1 MIAQVKPKE
10 LLLAAAVIGIVLSGL
25 LSFVMLTPLGW
36 GMSWQCL
43 APSWGAKLFF
53 FAPLIALIVV
63 GLARVL
69 PRPSPSQEIALL
81 TAPTYQAIYLA
92 FSYLVLKPG
101 A

>member
-10 LLLAAAVIGIVLSGL
+10 LLLIAAVIGIVLSGL

-36 GMSWQCL
+36 GMSWQVR
-43 APSWGAKLFF
+43 APSFGAKLFF
-53 FAPLIALIVV
+53 FAPLIALIVA
-63 GLARVL
+63 GLARFL

-81 TAPTYQAIYLA
+81 AAPIYQAIYLA